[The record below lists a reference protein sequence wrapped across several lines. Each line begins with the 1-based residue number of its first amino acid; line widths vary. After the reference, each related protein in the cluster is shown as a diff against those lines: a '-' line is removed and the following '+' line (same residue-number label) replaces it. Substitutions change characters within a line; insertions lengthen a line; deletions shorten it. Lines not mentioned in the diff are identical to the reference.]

1 MPITNTKFLAAVDVL
16 EQSSLV
22 LVTVKW
28 LAATEHLPPLPLHL
42 LILFTHPPPL
52 SLCQCDQI
60 RHFGN
65 IFWFFCQMVEGLFTV
80 HWNDFGQPFN
90 VVHGQILKNNIA
102 IWSPCSLCTSLHA
115 FSVAFSYIK
124 IFVVFEWGG
133 TLLVKLCP
141 RIQFWQKTKGMCQK
155 SNK

>member
-1 MPITNTKFLAAVDVL
+1 MPKLKKHENAVTSVN
-16 EQSSLV
+16 S
-22 LVTVKW
+22 VTRFG
-28 LAATEHLPPLPLHL
+28 EISPLW
-42 LILFTHPPPL
+42 
-52 SLCQCDQI
+52 Q
-60 RHFGN
+60 HFMN
-65 IFWFFCQMVEGLFTV
+65 FCQMAESLFSV
-80 HWNDFGQPFN
+80 RQFFNLIWQNCNDFGQPFN